1 MRGYITLKTENLN
14 MKKILIALDYS
25 EATNKVVNAG
35 AQLAKAFGAEVVLV
49 HVLSEVTYYSS
60 LNYSPII
67 GFDSF
72 SNMDIVQ
79 TSAIEDVRNAAGEF
93 LKKVKEQEG
102 LPNADVIVRE
112 GDFADEILITA
123 EDSNAGVI
131 VMGSHSRR
139 GIDKILMG
147 SVAEKVLHKSDV
159 PVYIIPIRKS

>member
-1 MRGYITLKTENLN
+1 

-25 EATNKVVNAG
+25 EATNRVVNAG
-35 AQLAKAFGAEVVLV
+35 TKLAKAFGADVVLV

-79 TSAIEDVRNAAGEF
+79 TSAIEDVRNAARQF
-93 LKKVKEQEG
+93 LEKVREQEG
-102 LPNADVIVRE
+102 LANAEVVVSE
-112 GDFADEILITA
+112 GDFADEILKTA
-123 EDSNAGVI
+123 EENNAEVI

-147 SVAEKVLHKSDV
+147 SVAEKVLHKSEV

>member
-1 MRGYITLKTENLN
+1 

-25 EATNKVVNAG
+25 EATNRVVNAG
-35 AQLAKAFGAEVVLV
+35 TKLAKAFGADVVLV

-79 TSAIEDVRNAAGEF
+79 TSAIEDVRNAARQF
-93 LKKVKEQEG
+93 LEKVREQEG
-102 LPNADVIVRE
+102 LANAEVGVSE
-112 GDFADEILITA
+112 GDFADEILKAA
-123 EDSNAGVI
+123 EENNAEVI

-147 SVAEKVLHKSDV
+147 SVAEKVLHKSEV